1 MLTTQLTVCSNLYNV
16 IDFNKKQVGAL
27 HAVQQRKPLTAGALI
42 ALGAH
47 SKIFPAMYALP
58 ILLFMDASYNT
69 PEANNEEDSAGGGGS
84 SIAAQPLARRTRSAT
99 RASASS
105 SSTQASAK
113 ERGQGQ
119 GQGPKPPARFFTT
132 ARLQFAGAAAIVFVA
147 LTALMYSW

>member
-69 PEANNEEDSAGGGGS
+69 PEAKSLGS
-84 SIAAQPLARRTRSAT
+84 LTAPTRAAWSLRCQTSGTTSRSMARSCAYGLDVSSGRSTTGARTRSRT
-99 RASASS
+99 CDESS
-105 SSTQASAK
+105 MSHRNDDTSCK
-113 ERGQGQ
+113 Y
-119 GQGPKPPARFFTT
+119 
-132 ARLQFAGAAAIVFVA
+132 I
-147 LTALMYSW
+147 